1 MVNVTEGDN
10 MGKKRILVVDDN
22 TVNLAVL
29 EKELSNKYTII
40 PMISGRRALKFM
52 YTEKVD
58 LILLDVQ
65 MPVMDGIQ
73 TLKAIRNQENGMTVP
88 VIFLTASKDK
98 ETVIE
103 GSKLGIMDYITKP
116 FDVKTLEKRIDLVF
130 KRLGIIPFE
139 KEELYSYLDTVLND
153 INEGHLKQAILRA
166 NELIQYQMDEE
177 ISGRMINARN
187 KLDSRDTEGAI
198 NTIKRLQ
205 RMLGANLSVTAEE
218 DEVVSNDEIILKL
231 DEILAELGQFKTKAA
246 LEKAKELRAMNLK
259 EELLDKVAEIVNSLK
274 DFDDET
280 AENQLRILRAN
291 LETERWKKE
300 MPN

>member
-1 MVNVTEGDN
+1 MA
-10 MGKKRILVVDDN
+10 KKRILVVDDN

-29 EKELSNKYTII
+29 EKELANKYTII
-40 PMISGRRALKFM
+40 PMISGRRALKFL

-73 TLKAIRNQENGMTVP
+73 TLKEIRNQENGLTVP

-116 FDVKTLEKRIDLVF
+116 FDVKTLVKRIDLVF
-130 KRLGIIPFE
+130 KRLGIIPFG
-139 KEELYSYLDTVLND
+139 KEELYSYLDTLLQD
-153 INEGHLKQAILRA
+153 INDGHFKQAILRA

-187 KLDSRDTEGAI
+187 KLDSRDAEGAI
-198 NTIKRLQ
+198 STIKRLQ
-205 RMLGANLSVTAEE
+205 RMLGADLGIVVPDDTRSVSL
-218 DEVVSNDEIILKL
+218 DKIILKL
-231 DEILAELGQFKTKAA
+231 DEVLEQLSEFKIKVA
-246 LEKAKELRAMNLK
+246 LEKAKELRGMNMR
-259 EELLDKVAEIVNSLK
+259 EEVQDKVAEIINYLK
-274 DFDDET
+274 EYDDEA
-280 AENQLRILRAN
+280 AETELRILRAN
-291 LETERWKKE
+291 LETERWQRKNPK
-300 MPN
+300 

>member
-1 MVNVTEGDN
+1 MA
-10 MGKKRILVVDDN
+10 KKRILVVDDN

-29 EKELSNKYTII
+29 EKELAHKYTII
-40 PMISGRRALKFM
+40 PMISGRRALKFL

-130 KRLGIIPFE
+130 KRLGIIPFG
-139 KEELYSYLDTVLND
+139 KEELYSYLDTVLHD
-153 INEGHLKQAILRA
+153 ISEGHIKQAILRA

-187 KLDSRDTEGAI
+187 KLDSKDIQGAI

-205 RMLGANLSVTAEE
+205 RMLGADLGIVISD
-218 DEVVSNDEIILKL
+218 DETTVSNDKIILKL
-231 DEILAELGQFKTKAA
+231 DEILHELTQFKTKAA
-246 LEKAKELRAMNLK
+246 LEKAKELRGMNLR
-259 EELLDKVAEIVNSLK
+259 EEIQESVADIVKSLK
-274 DFDDET
+274 EYDDES

-291 LETERWKKE
+291 LETERWQRKN
-300 MPN
+300 PN

>member
-1 MVNVTEGDN
+1 MS
-10 MGKKRILVVDDN
+10 KKRILVVDDN

-40 PMISGRRALKFM
+40 PVISGRRALKFM

-130 KRLGIIPFE
+130 KRLGIIPFS
-139 KEELYSYLDTVLND
+139 KEELYSYLDTVLHD
-153 INEGHLKQAILRA
+153 ISEGHLKQAILRA

-187 KLDSRDTEGAI
+187 KLDSNDVAGAI
-198 NTIKRLQ
+198 STIKRLQ
-205 RMLGANLSVTAEE
+205 RMLGADLGIVISD
-218 DEVVSNDEIILKL
+218 DESAVSNDKIILKI
-231 DEILAELGQFKTKAA
+231 DEILGELTSFKTKSA
-246 LEKAKELRAMNLK
+246 LEKAKELRGMNLK
-259 EELLDKVAEIVNSLK
+259 EDIQDKLAVIVSSLK
-274 DFDDET
+274 DYDDET
-280 AENQLRILRAN
+280 AENQLRVLRAN
-291 LETERWKKE
+291 LETERWQKKI
-300 MPN
+300 PD